1 MKILIDV
8 SVPNVGGGVQIAAS
22 LVERTLSYED
32 IDFAYLCNREVHSV
46 ITSRGL
52 ELPASRTLIV
62 NKVRPFR
69 LREKIAVKDF
79 ECKLDPDL
87 VFTLFGPNYV
97 SFRRLHVMGLAN
109 AWLVHP
115 TEEAVQMLPALQRY
129 KSWLYRH
136 FRQYWAKKADWFYT
150 ETVYS
155 KDAIAER
162 LGILPERIKVIPNV
176 QPRPAFA
183 QVEPN
188 DKLRTEVQLI
198 AVVSAYY
205 PHKNLISI
213 PSVAHQLINLG
224 VRNFSFAITLEHDH
238 PEAQKIMRLAQQFG
252 VVDRLQFLGRLET
265 DALMDLY
272 RRASV
277 SFLPSVLE
285 TSAAIFP
292 ESYTFGIPVVAT
304 DYPFNREPGGT
315 GALYY
320 PAADDHAAA
329 KQIARIFSDPDLRQ
343 RIVREQ
349 REILRTAWKSGDRLD
364 VMVSWLRLLCQE
376 KQR

>member
-8 SVPNVGGGVQIAAS
+8 SVPNVGGGVEIAAS

-32 IDFAYLCNREVHSV
+32 IEFSYLCNREVHSV
-46 ITSRGL
+46 ITFRGL
-52 ELPASRTLIV
+52 QLPALRTLVV
-62 NKVRPFR
+62 NKIRPFR
-69 LREKIAVKDF
+69 LRERTAVKEF
-79 ECKLDPDL
+79 ECKVDPDL

-97 SFRRLHVMGLAN
+97 SFHRLHVMGLAN

-115 TEEAVQMLPALQRY
+115 TKEAIQTLPALQRY
-129 KSWLYRH
+129 KSWLYRR
-136 FRQYWAKKADWFYT
+136 FRRYWAKKADWFYT

-155 KDAIAER
+155 KNKTAEA

-188 DKLRTEVQLI
+188 GNLRTEDQVI

-213 PSVAHQLINLG
+213 PTVAHQLLNLG
-224 VRNFSFAITLEHDH
+224 VQDFSFSITLEHHH
-238 PEAQKIMRLAQQFG
+238 PEAQRIMRLARQLG
-252 VVDRLQFLGRLET
+252 VVDCLQFVGKLET
-265 DALMDLY
+265 NALLDLY

-277 SFLPSVLE
+277 SFLPSFLE

-315 GALYY
+315 AALYY
-320 PAADDHAAA
+320 PAADDRAAA
-329 KQIARIFSDPDLRQ
+329 RQIAKILRDPDLRRAIAQ
-343 RIVREQ
+343 RQ
-349 REILRTAWKSGDRLD
+349 REILQAAWESGDRLD
-364 VMVSWLRLLCQE
+364 AMLSWLRLLCQE
-376 KQR
+376 KP